1 MKRYRPISI
10 SPCLNGFIVNVGC
23 QTLVFSNLHLVADA
37 LHRYADDP
45 EVEEKLYLENT
56 RAFSGLENLVPTPP
70 PTVRRDIAPI
80 EPDTQASQSPPGM
93 LSRPTR

>member
-1 MKRYRPISI
+1 MKRYRSIVI

-23 QTLVFSNLHLVADA
+23 QTLVFSNLHLVAEA

-45 EVEEKLYLENT
+45 AAEEKLYLENT
-56 RAFSGLENLVPTPP
+56 RAFSGLENPP
-70 PTVRRDIAPI
+70 PTVRRDIAFI
-80 EPDTQASQSPPGM
+80 EPDTQASQSPPGV